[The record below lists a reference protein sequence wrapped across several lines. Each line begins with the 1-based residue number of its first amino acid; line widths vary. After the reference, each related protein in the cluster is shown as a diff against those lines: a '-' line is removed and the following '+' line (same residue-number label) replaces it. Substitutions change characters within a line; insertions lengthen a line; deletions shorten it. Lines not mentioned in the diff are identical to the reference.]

1 MIISLPRA
9 AHPCGAFFYYI
20 ERNFLCNKKEFTKKY
35 TRGGAPLHELSF
47 TLNFFGKQHF
57 PIKNRK
63 GNRRTRFPK
72 FTTSVSLRWHYPHQV
87 YGSKFATSSQPVYKL
102 PCFLIDVTIKLFFK
116 IVNRFFRVTKLKIE
130 FLCFFEILPKRH

>member
-1 MIISLPRA
+1 MHPFMNSHSLSTSSV
-9 AHPCGAFFYYI
+9 
-20 ERNFLCNKKEFTKKY
+20 NKFSY
-35 TRGGAPLHELSF
+35 V
-47 TLNFFGKQHF
+47 
-57 PIKNRK
+57 IKNRK

-130 FLCFFEILPKRH
+130 FLCFFEILPKRRWNVFICLQILIYKTCRFIWFDFELVFLNITF